1 MQAVYCFCDFDKE
14 SILQKISLLSYL
26 IDCRLIL
33 NRKEDTC

>member
-1 MQAVYCFCDFDKE
+1 MYAVCGFCDFDKE

-33 NRKEDTC
+33 NRKEDIC